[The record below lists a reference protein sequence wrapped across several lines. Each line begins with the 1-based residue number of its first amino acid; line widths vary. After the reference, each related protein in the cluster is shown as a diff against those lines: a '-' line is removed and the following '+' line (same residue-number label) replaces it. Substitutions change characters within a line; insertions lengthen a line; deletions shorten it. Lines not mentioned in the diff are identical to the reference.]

1 MRKNCFSLSC
11 QALNNFN
18 LLTCYRY
25 IKSHYELQ
33 LDKGPNYDFLGHP
46 INAYHFVRHVA
57 SGWKHVQDH
66 VIGNATLRDNLNSLK
81 DREQEKLP
89 DDYDIKGGAFG
100 LVRLKSL
107 YNFKLEPFVE
117 EGVISTTLDNGQV
130 VLSKPSVLKLN
141 CKIFWTFSISE
152 GGFFFSPFFSS
163 F

>member
-1 MRKNCFSLSC
+1 MVL
-11 QALNNFN
+11 
-18 LLTCYRY
+18 
-25 IKSHYELQ
+25 
-33 LDKGPNYDFLGHP
+33 LDKGPSYDFLGHP

-107 YNFKLEPFVE
+107 YNAANKYFHDSSL
-117 EGVISTTLDNGQV
+117 QRQ
-130 VLSKPSVLKLN
+130 LN
-141 CKIFWTFSISE
+141 NRIQYTVRW
-152 GGFFFSPFFSS
+152 
-163 F
+163 